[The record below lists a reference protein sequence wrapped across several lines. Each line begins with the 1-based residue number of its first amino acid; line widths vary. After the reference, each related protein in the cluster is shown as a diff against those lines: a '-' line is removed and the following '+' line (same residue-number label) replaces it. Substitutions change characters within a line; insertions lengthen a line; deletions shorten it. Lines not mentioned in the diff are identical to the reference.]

1 MSSDNYNKHR
11 NRLNNKLKELS
22 ELSERQFISIKMLI
36 HFLGGKGQAALL
48 VLIGLPF
55 CLPIQIPG
63 LSLPFGLFLAFIG
76 LRIAFG
82 HHVWIPEKIL
92 NQEISH
98 ATLEKIIDYT
108 TRVTDWLCRFSYT
121 RWICLVQTPALH
133 LLHGL
138 TVALLGFLL
147 ALPLPIPLTNILF
160 AVPIVCFGL
169 ALLDDD
175 GVVICLAYIL
185 SLIAFATFALLFWLG
200 AEGTLHFL
208 H

>member
-1 MSSDNYNKHR
+1 MSIDNSTNR
-11 NRLNNKLKELS
+11 PNRLNQKLKELL
-22 ELSERQFISIKMLI
+22 ELSNHQVISLKTLI
-36 HFLGGKGQAALL
+36 HFLEGKGQAALL

-63 LSLPFGLFLAFIG
+63 LSLPFGLLLAFIG

-92 NQEISH
+92 KQEISH
-98 ATLEKIIDYT
+98 ATLEKIAHYAIRIT
-108 TRVTDWLCRFSYT
+108 NWLRRFSYT
-121 RWICLVQTPALH
+121 RWTWLVETPGLH

-138 TVALLGFLL
+138 TVALLAFLL
-147 ALPLPIPLTNILF
+147 ALPLPIPFTNILS

-175 GVVICLAYIL
+175 GVFICVAYLL
-185 SLIAFATFALLFWLG
+185 SFITFLVFALLFWLG
-200 AEGTLHFL
+200 TEGVLRLLH
-208 H
+208 